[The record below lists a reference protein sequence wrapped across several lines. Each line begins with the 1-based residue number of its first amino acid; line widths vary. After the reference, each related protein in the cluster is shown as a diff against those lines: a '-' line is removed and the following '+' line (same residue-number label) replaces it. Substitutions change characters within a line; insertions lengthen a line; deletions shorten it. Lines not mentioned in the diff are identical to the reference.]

1 MPGFQMNRLVI
12 VSAGLFVL
20 LVLGGCVAP
29 IGRPTDTP
37 NVTATPP
44 ATPPATLPATLPP
57 TPEPLTPTPTPLPD
71 PTATPAPTPTPI
83 PTPVPTPIPPLLFLE
98 ILEPAY
104 GITVPDRSLTVAGET
119 NPGVTVT
126 VGNRRAIVSNVG
138 EFSVTVL
145 LDKGVNV
152 VEVIATDSFGDQL
165 REFIAV
171 TFVMPTPAPFVLLVT
186 DPLGTLVVATEFIA
200 VEGRTLPQA
209 TVWVNGVGLGVDEDG
224 DFSTAVRLSRGVNT
238 IEVIA
243 RNTDGQVL
251 RVERTVVYSP

>member
-1 MPGFQMNRLVI
+1 MNRLVI

-37 NVTATPP
+37 IVIAAIEATPP
-44 ATPPATLPATLPP
+44 PTSPPTSPP
-57 TPEPLTPTPTPLPD
+57 TPEPPTPTPTPLPD
-71 PTATPAPTPTPI
+71 PTATPAPIPTPI
-83 PTPVPTPIPPLLFLE
+83 PTPVPTPVPPPLFLA

-104 GITVPDRSLTVAGET
+104 GITVPDRGLTVAGET

-145 LDKGVNV
+145 LDEGVNV

-209 TVWVNGVGLGVDEDG
+209 TVLVNGVGLGVDEDG
-224 DFSTAVRLSRGVNT
+224 DFSTEVRLSRGVNT
-238 IEVIA
+238 IEVVA
-243 RNTDGQVL
+243 RNIDGQVL
-251 RVERTVVYSP
+251 RVQRTVLYSP

>member
-1 MPGFQMNRLVI
+1 MPGFLMNRLVI

-37 NVTATPP
+37 NLIATIEATPP
-44 ATPPATLPATLPP
+44 ATPPAT
-57 TPEPLTPTPTPLPD
+57 PEPSTPTPTPLPD
-71 PTATPAPTPTPI
+71 PTATLAPTPTPI
-83 PTPVPTPIPPLLFLE
+83 PTPVPTPVPPPLFLD

-104 GITVPDRSLTVAGET
+104 GITVLDRSLTVAGET

-152 VEVIATDSFGDQL
+152 VEVIATDSFGGQL
-165 REFIAV
+165 REFISV
-171 TFVMPTPAPFVLLVT
+171 TFVMPTPTPFLLLVT

-224 DFSTAVRLSRGVNT
+224 DFSTAVRLFRGVNT
-238 IEVIA
+238 IEVIS

-251 RVERTVVYSP
+251 RVQRTVVYSP